1 MDYRSKLELD
11 VINLERSVVY
21 LIYKD
26 YNNYTSF
33 RYSINSETF
42 LKSEHRS
49 LYNLAE
55 ILYEKYN
62 YNSLSTDLVRDLI
75 NNNNR
80 YTTEEINEINFNL
93 DLINI
98 NVDLDVKGTFTLYLK
113 NLGLL
118 KILNT
123 FTKDGEDSFE
133 VFLNNLSEIEN
144 DPVKIK
150 ELFNL
155 QKKVLE

>member
-1 MDYRSKLELD
+1 M
-11 VINLERSVVY
+11 
-21 LIYKD
+21 
-26 YNNYTSF
+26 
-33 RYSINSETF
+33 
-42 LKSEHRS
+42 
-49 LYNLAE
+49 AE

-123 FTKDGEDSFE
+123 FPKDGEDSFWGY
-133 VFLNNLSEIEN
+133 FLNNLSEIEN

-150 ELFNL
+150 ELFNFIIDDSF
-155 QKKVLE
+155 KVINNKIQNPSFCRGYRWYIQ

>member
-1 MDYRSKLELD
+1 M
-11 VINLERSVVY
+11 
-21 LIYKD
+21 
-26 YNNYTSF
+26 
-33 RYSINSETF
+33 
-42 LKSEHRS
+42 
-49 LYNLAE
+49 AE

-98 NVDLDVKGTFTLYLK
+98 NIDLDVKGTFTLYLK

-123 FTKDGEDSFE
+123 F
-133 VFLNNLSEIEN
+133 
-144 DPVKIK
+144 
-150 ELFNL
+150 LFPTFHHIFYESSVQN
-155 QKKVLE
+155 VGIY